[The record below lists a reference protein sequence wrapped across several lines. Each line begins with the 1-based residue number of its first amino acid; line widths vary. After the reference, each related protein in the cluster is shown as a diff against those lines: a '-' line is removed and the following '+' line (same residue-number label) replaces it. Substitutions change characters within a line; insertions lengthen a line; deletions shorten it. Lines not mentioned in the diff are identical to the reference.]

1 MQPLAQDGN
10 LALKEASDL
19 HRAENHAAPADIY
32 RGKNTAVVEPRSGI
46 LTRGGEKEKGET

>member
-19 HRAENHAAPADIY
+19 HRAENHAAPAAMY
-32 RGKNTAVVEPRSGI
+32 RGKNTAVVEPRSG